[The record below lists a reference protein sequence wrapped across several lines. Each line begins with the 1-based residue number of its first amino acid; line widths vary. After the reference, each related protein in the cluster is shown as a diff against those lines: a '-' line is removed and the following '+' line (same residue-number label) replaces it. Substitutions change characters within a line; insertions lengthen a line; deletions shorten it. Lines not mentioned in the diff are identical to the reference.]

1 MFPSSDT
8 FVCSPLPS
16 SGSRL
21 APVPHLHWYYGIV
34 RLLPALRCRSLV
46 ALDRPLP
53 LPPDACLLL
62 RPVHPYRSRPGPL
75 LSGAPYPL
83 FAGGDWEVFPS
94 SWRIPVKACP
104 GLGTPAAPGNL
115 ALTVAQILPSARL
128 IASASA
134 TTNDFGAESARPTS
148 LLSTLQ
154 PPSVTRREARLAT
167 GLPATALAGLDL
179 HQLDSYERFHQ
190 LILNPPFP
198 SLAWRDPSR
207 GSHCGSVGIPLAVS
221 AVSGIVPV

>member
-1 MFPSSDT
+1 MFPASGT

-21 APVPHLHWYYGIV
+21 APVPHLRRYYGFV
-34 RLLPALRCRSLV
+34 RLLPALRRRSLV
-46 ALDRPLP
+46 SLDRLLP
-53 LPPDACLLL
+53 LPPDACSLL
-62 RPVHPYRSRPGPL
+62 RPVRPYRPRPGPF
-75 LSGAPYPL
+75 LSGEPHPL
-83 FAGGDWEVFPS
+83 CAGGDWEVFPS
-94 SWRIPVKACP
+94 SWRIPLKACP

-115 ALTVAQILPSARL
+115 ALAVTQMLPSARL

-134 TTNDFGAESARPTS
+134 TTSDFGAESTRPTS

-167 GLPATALAGLDL
+167 GPPATALTGLDL
-179 HQLDSYERFHQ
+179 HQLDSVERFHQ

-198 SLAWRDPSR
+198 SLAWRDSLD
-207 GSHCGSVGIPLAVS
+207 SHGRDSS
-221 AVSGIVPV
+221 

>member
-21 APVPHLHWYYGIV
+21 APVPHLHRYYGIV
-34 RLLPALRCRSLV
+34 RLLPALRWRSLV
-46 ALDRPLP
+46 ALDHPLP
-53 LPPDACLLL
+53 LPPNACSLH
-62 RPVHPYRSRPGPL
+62 RPVHPYRPRPGPL
-75 LSGAPYPL
+75 LSGVPDPIP
-83 FAGGDWEVFPS
+83 AGGDWEVFPS

-104 GLGTPAAPGNL
+104 GLGTPAAPNDL
-115 ALTVAQILPSARL
+115 ALAVVRMLPSARL

-134 TTNDFGAESARPTS
+134 TTNDFGAESSRPTS

-154 PPSVTRREARLAT
+154 PPSVARREARLAT

-179 HQLDSYERFHQ
+179 HQLDSVERFHQ

-198 SLAWRDPSR
+198 SLAWRDSLDFHGQPF
-207 GSHCGSVGIPLAVS
+207 A
-221 AVSGIVPV
+221 

>member
-21 APVPHLHWYYGIV
+21 APVPHLHRYYGIV
-34 RLLPALRCRSLV
+34 RLLPALRLWSLV
-46 ALDRPLP
+46 ALDHP
-53 LPPDACLLL
+53 LPPLPDACSLL
-62 RPVHPYRSRPGPL
+62 RPAHPCRSRPGPL

-83 FAGGDWEVFPS
+83 NAGGDWEVFPS
-94 SWRIPVKACP
+94 SWRILLKACP

-115 ALTVAQILPSARL
+115 ALAVAQMLPSARL

-148 LLSTLQ
+148 LLSTLR

-167 GLPATALAGLDL
+167 GLPATALTGLDL

-190 LILNPPFP
+190 LI
-198 SLAWRDPSR
+198 
-207 GSHCGSVGIPLAVS
+207 
-221 AVSGIVPV
+221 

>member
-21 APVPHLHWYYGIV
+21 APVPHLHRYYGII
-34 RLLPALRCRSLV
+34 RLLPALRWRPLV
-46 ALDRPLP
+46 ALGHPLP
-53 LPPDACLLL
+53 LPPNACPLR
-62 RPVHPYRSRPGPL
+62 RPVHPYRPRPGPL
-75 LSGAPYPL
+75 LSGATLPVC
-83 FAGGDWEVFPS
+83 AGGDWEVFPS

-104 GLGTPAAPGNL
+104 GLGTPAAPNDL
-115 ALTVAQILPSARL
+115 ALPVVQMLPSARL

-134 TTNDFGAESARPTS
+134 TTNDFGAESTRPTS
-148 LLSTLQ
+148 LLSTLR
-154 PPSVTRREARLAT
+154 PPSVTRRKARLAT

-179 HQLDSYERFHQ
+179 HQLDSFERFHQ

-198 SLAWRDPSR
+198 SLAWRDSLDFHGQPF
-207 GSHCGSVGIPLAVS
+207 A
-221 AVSGIVPV
+221 

>member
-1 MFPSSDT
+1 MFPSSDA

-16 SGSRL
+16 SGFRL
-21 APVPHLHWYYGIV
+21 SPVPHLHRYYGIV
-34 RLLPALRCRSLV
+34 RLLPALRLWSLV
-46 ALDRPLP
+46 ALDHLLP
-53 LPPDACLLL
+53 LPPDACSLL

-83 FAGGDWEVFPS
+83 DAGGDWEVFPS

-115 ALTVAQILPSARL
+115 AVAVAQMLPSARL

-148 LLSTLQ
+148 LLSTLR

-190 LILNPPFP
+190 LILNPPLP
-198 SLAWRDPSR
+198 SLAWRDSLDFH
-207 GSHCGSVGIPLAVS
+207 GKLFA
-221 AVSGIVPV
+221 